1 LHTSGLWFVKLLRG
15 HFGDKHLTIRQVK
28 YITDN
33 TVQALRGIFNMVM

>member
-1 LHTSGLWFVKLLRG
+1 LHTSGLWFVELLWG
-15 HFGDKHLTIRQVK
+15 HFGDKHLTIK